1 MKTTLFLVAFTA
13 LTLSV
18 SAQKMKIESG
28 NLSFL
33 KDQTEIN
40 VEFDF
45 SNATFYNEKMS
56 EQDYINKRLKE
67 IGDDKGKAEADKWL
81 EDWNSSKEDSFTEKF
96 ITSFNNYGEIQ
107 VSEDDSAP
115 YTLIVETVWIYPG
128 WFAGVMKQPAKI
140 TTNLKFVE
148 TANRNNVLAVISSKN
163 APGDGYFIGVA
174 NNNDRI
180 SEGYAKTGKSLAGL
194 VKKRAK

>member
-96 ITSFNNYGEIQ
+96 ITSFNNYGKIQ

>member
-1 MKTTLFLVAFTA
+1 MKTTFFLVAFTA

-33 KDQTEIN
+33 KGQTEIN

-45 SNATFYNEKMS
+45 SNTTFYNEKMS
-56 EQDYINKRLKE
+56 EKDYINKRVKE

-96 ITSFNNYGEIQ
+96 ISSFNKNGDIQ
-107 VSEDDSAP
+107 ASEDDSAP

-148 TANRNNVLAVISSKN
+148 TANRNNVLAVVSSKN

-180 SEGYAKTGKSLAGL
+180 AEGYAKTGKSLAGL

>member
-1 MKTTLFLVAFTA
+1 MKTTFFLVAFTA

-33 KDQTEIN
+33 KGQTEIN

-45 SNATFYNEKMS
+45 SNTTFYNEKMS
-56 EQDYINKRLKE
+56 EQDYINKRVKE

-96 ITSFNNYGEIQ
+96 ISSFNKNGDIQ
-107 VSEDDSAP
+107 ASEDDSAP

-148 TANRNNVLAVISSKN
+148 TANRNNVLAVVSSKN

-180 SEGYAKTGKSLAGL
+180 AEGYAKTGKSLAGL